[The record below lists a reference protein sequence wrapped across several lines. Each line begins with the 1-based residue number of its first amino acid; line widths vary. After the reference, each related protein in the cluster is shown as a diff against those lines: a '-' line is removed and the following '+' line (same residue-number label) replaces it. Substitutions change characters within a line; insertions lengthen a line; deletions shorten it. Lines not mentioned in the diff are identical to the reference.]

1 MPKLNLD
8 NPVFRAMSWLG
19 DMVFLNLL
27 WVLCC
32 LPLVTAGASTAA
44 LLTVARRLVS
54 GEICR
59 IGRDF
64 FHAFRLNWRQ
74 ATKTWLI
81 LAAAGV
87 LFAADLLITF
97 QMPGALNNLLRGTSA
112 VLCVVW
118 LTVTG
123 NAFALLARY
132 EYGSVRVIADGAL
145 LALKKP
151 LSGMVTVVLALWLPL
166 LLLYD
171 PATALYLLFPWLLV
185 GGSVWAL
192 ALSATLLPTFRQ
204 MEGEKGDS

>member
-97 QMPGALNNLLRGTSA
+97 QMPGALNNLLRGPSA

-132 EYGSVRVIADGAL
+132 LHKLGSLSYSTKGEHRGMGL
-145 LALKKP
+145 HLAAQTLHHYKNIEKDTTYENHVFTQTLKIF
-151 LSGMVTVVLALWLPL
+151 
-166 LLLYD
+166 D
-171 PATALYLLFPWLLV
+171 
-185 GGSVWAL
+185 
-192 ALSATLLPTFRQ
+192 
-204 MEGEKGDS
+204 E

>member
-8 NPVFRAMSWLG
+8 NPVFRAMSRLG

-27 WVLCC
+27 WVLCS

-44 LLTVARRLVS
+44 LLTVARRLVG
-54 GEICR
+54 GESCR
-59 IGRDF
+59 IGGDF
-64 FHAFRLNWRQ
+64 LHAFRLNWKQ
-74 ATKTWLI
+74 ATRTWLI

-87 LFAADLLITF
+87 LFAMDLFITF
-97 QMPGALNNLLRGTSA
+97 QMPGALSNLLRGTSA
-112 VLCVVW
+112 ALCVVW
-118 LTVTG
+118 LAVTG
-123 NAFALLARY
+123 NSLTLLARY
-132 EYGSVRVIADGAL
+132 EYGAVRVIADGAL

-185 GGSVWAL
+185 GGSIWAL
-192 ALSATLLPTFRQ
+192 ALSAALLPAFRQ
-204 MEGEKGDS
+204 MEGEKGDR

>member
-1 MPKLNLD
+1 M
-8 NPVFRAMSWLG
+8 
-19 DMVFLNLL
+19 
-27 WVLCC
+27 
-32 LPLVTAGASTAA
+32 
-44 LLTVARRLVS
+44 
-54 GEICR
+54 
-59 IGRDF
+59 
-64 FHAFRLNWRQ
+64 
-74 ATKTWLI
+74 
-81 LAAAGV
+81 
-87 LFAADLLITF
+87 
-97 QMPGALNNLLRGTSA
+97 
-112 VLCVVW
+112 LCVVW

-151 LSGMVTVVLALWLPL
+151 LSGVMSVVLALWLPL

-204 MEGEKGDS
+204 MEGEKGDR